1 MLSVITEL
9 RVDEPAR
16 FNPEKLEDLC
26 HRIGD
31 AQAETEVALA
41 LDRIA
46 AMLNALPSLSVRAH
60 VPDLRDA
67 VEVLISDA
75 ELIGM
80 TTLARVERN
89 VVDCIERG
97 NLVAIAATL
106 ARLERVGDRS
116 IHAVWDLEDMSV

>member
-41 LDRIA
+41 LTGSRRCW
-46 AMLNALPSLSVRAH
+46 M
-60 VPDLRDA
+60 
-67 VEVLISDA
+67 
-75 ELIGM
+75 
-80 TTLARVERN
+80 
-89 VVDCIERG
+89 
-97 NLVAIAATL
+97 
-106 ARLERVGDRS
+106 RS
-116 IHAVWDLEDMSV
+116 HR

>member
-1 MLSVITEL
+1 ML
-9 RVDEPAR
+9 D
-16 FNPEKLEDLC
+16 
-26 HRIGD
+26 
-31 AQAETEVALA
+31 
-41 LDRIA
+41 
-46 AMLNALPSLSVRAH
+46 ALPSLIVRAH

-80 TTLARVERN
+80 ATLARVARN